1 MFYQVGETAEL
12 GAGIIDRN
20 ADPAD
25 PATVKITINN
35 PNGSIVVMAVDMT
48 TDETGAYYYNYLCP
62 AGLGKYNYKVVA
74 VGGGGRV
81 TIVKDSFH
89 VDASI

>member
-20 ADPAD
+20 ADAAD

-35 PNGSIVVMAVDMT
+35 PRGSKIVSAVDMT
-48 TDETGAYYYNYLCP
+48 NDEVGSYYYNYECP
-62 AGLGKYNYKVVA
+62 AVLGEYNYNIVA

-89 VDASI
+89 VDSAI